1 LNHFGDL
8 WEMYQTIMPVTRST
22 TRALLKDEADKAEF
36 LHKVNDE
43 ISRITRPEQ
52 LLIRVR
58 SIRPSGQVGACKL
71 IMILNAV
78 IERFMTKSLTVVFPK
93 GEISFVAIL
102 GTIRAYCQT
111 FMNRQVETNPWIGGL
126 LRKACLEYMT
136 LYDYL
141 FSRSTSTCPTVIEE
155 QARIMR
161 ERTEAFVK
169 SPYFLELGARLHD
182 PVKFNG
188 WFEDHGMCDEDG
200 FLE

>member
-1 LNHFGDL
+1 
-8 WEMYQTIMPVTRST
+8 MPATTRST

-36 LHKVNDE
+36 MYKVNDE
-43 ISRITRPEQ
+43 ISRITRQEQ

-58 SIRPSGQVGACKL
+58 SIRQSGQVGACKL
-71 IMILNAV
+71 IMVINAV
-78 IERFMTKSLTVVFPK
+78 IERFITKSLTMVFPN
-93 GEISFVAIL
+93 GEEFSFVAIL

-111 FMNRQVETNPWIGGL
+111 HMNGPQVETNPWVGGL

-141 FSRSTSTCPTVIEE
+141 FSRSTSTDPIVIQE

-182 PVKFNG
+182 PAKFNG
-188 WFEDHGMCDEDG
+188 WFEDHGMFDEFG
-200 FLE
+200 YLE